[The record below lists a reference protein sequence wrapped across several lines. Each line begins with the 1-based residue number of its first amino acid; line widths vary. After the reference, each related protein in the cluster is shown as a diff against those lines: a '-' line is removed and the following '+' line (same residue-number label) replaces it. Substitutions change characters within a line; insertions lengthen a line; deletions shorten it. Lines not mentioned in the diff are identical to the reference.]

1 MRSRLAAP
9 VVLIVASAFAVAGCT
24 STSPD
29 PEPSSPTAPVA
40 TTVGPNGEEAT
51 PSAEITLTDEEKDQ
65 IREGGYTAAL
75 LWPAS
80 GDFIDAVNRGAQDE
94 FDELGVEVVATTDAQ
109 FDPAKQ
115 QNDIATALA
124 QQPSVVLS
132 LPVDPAS
139 AAVSYQP
146 LVDSGAKIVFM
157 SNVPIGWMAGDQY
170 VSVATDD
177 LAEMGALA
185 ADGLAEAIGGSGTIG
200 YIFHDAEFYVTNQ
213 RDQAFKTTIETKYP
227 NIEIVAEA
235 GLTDPA
241 AAEEI
246 ANAMLL
252 RNPDLSGVYV
262 TWSQPAEGALSALRS
277 AGNTETKLVT
287 MDLSV
292 PIALDLIQSGNVA
305 AIVADE
311 AYTLGRTL
319 ARLAAYGLL
328 EKDAPPFVVVPGVL
342 VTAENLDDAWMA
354 SLNVAPPAELQR

>member
-1 MRSRLAAP
+1 MRSRLTAPSVLIMVSALAFAGCTTTSPEPTSSPAAP
-9 VVLIVASAFAVAGCT
+9 VT
-24 STSPD
+24 M
-29 PEPSSPTAPVA
+29 
-40 TTVGPNGEEAT
+40 TVGPNGEPAT
-51 PSAEITLTDEEKDQ
+51 PAAEIELSDAEVQQVRD
-65 IREGGYTAAL
+65 GGYTAAL
-75 LWPAS
+75 LWPTS

-94 FDELGVEVVATTDAQ
+94 FEDLGIDVVATTDAQ

-124 QQPSVVLS
+124 QTPSVVLS

-146 LVDSGAKIVFM
+146 LVDAGSKIVFM
-157 SNVPIGWMAGDQY
+157 SNVPIGWTQGDQY

-185 ADGLAEAIGGSGTIG
+185 ADGLAAAIGETGRIG
-200 YIFHDAEFYVTNQ
+200 FIYHDAEFYVTNQ
-213 RDQAFKTTIETKYP
+213 RDQAFKTTIETSYP
-227 NIEIVAEA
+227 DIEIVAEA

-252 RNPDLSGVYV
+252 RNPDLAGIYV
-262 TWSQPAEGALSALRS
+262 TWSGPAEGALSALRT
-277 AGNTETKLVT
+277 AGNTQTKLVT

-292 PIALDLIQSGNVA
+292 PIALDLINDGNVA

-319 ARLAAYGLL
+319 AKLAAFGLL
-328 EKDAPPFVVVPGVL
+328 EKEAPAFVVVPGVL
-342 VTAENLDDAWMA
+342 VTADNLDEAWEA
-354 SLNVAPPAELQR
+354 SLNAAPPVELQR